1 MLNISLIFPALW
13 KTRGNFTGPMPRL
26 STYLLCAGH
35 CPSQLNDLSI
45 SLMAS
50 ISQRRKLRLPENEGP
65 FPRPQGY
72 ATSSAPH
79 PSLGRFSWGLE
90 GSTLNCVIRLIW
102 SLFSSETSSRES
114 VTEKWGSLWLGCFAP
129 KVLLPMRLS
138 PLRPPQASTRAL
150 GCWVGRPDAVFCRGW
165 GVPPWGS
172 HSPPPF
178 RPRFSAPH
186 PFHVFFFFLL
196 QYWFFILLL
205 KT

>member
-1 MLNISLIFPALW
+1 M
-13 KTRGNFTGPMPRL
+13 
-26 STYLLCAGH
+26 
-35 CPSQLNDLSI
+35 
-45 SLMAS
+45 
-50 ISQRRKLRLPENEGP
+50 
-65 FPRPQGY
+65 
-72 ATSSAPH
+72 
-79 PSLGRFSWGLE
+79 
-90 GSTLNCVIRLIW
+90 NCVIRLMW
-102 SLFSSETSSRES
+102 SLFSSKTSSRES

-150 GCWVGRPDAVFCRGW
+150 GCWVGRPDAVFCQGW

-196 QYWFFILLL
+196 FEYFVLEGVFVWCFELSPPPHFGFSFVSPGFVLDVSAVFCP
-205 KT
+205 

>member
-1 MLNISLIFPALW
+1 M
-13 KTRGNFTGPMPRL
+13 
-26 STYLLCAGH
+26 
-35 CPSQLNDLSI
+35 
-45 SLMAS
+45 
-50 ISQRRKLRLPENEGP
+50 
-65 FPRPQGY
+65 
-72 ATSSAPH
+72 
-79 PSLGRFSWGLE
+79 
-90 GSTLNCVIRLIW
+90 NCVIRLIW

-196 QYWFFILLL
+196 LFSKYIPNLTLLFYHLTCYFFDTIYHHLLPGIYCDGFPSSL
-205 KT
+205 FASIIIFLTIYFYTKVERLF